1 MACAGALTSLVMTAA
16 GSFVANG
23 GLAGLTGSAPIAA
36 GGAATG
42 TAVTTTYSAPAV
54 AGGYGFTTTVAPTAS
69 TVVSSTGTI
78 ASQTWYGGAL
88 NSLQSVLSDIA
99 AFPTELKSA
108 WNTMAQD
115 IGNEAVFATFD
126 LIGTDAA
133 WALGEAVTQTT
144 NQALQYGISWAA
156 ESIGGTAAG
165 DLAAS
170 VLTGDPSK
178 LSQIL
183 SAAEGYVAL
192 ADGIIAAAENAEDYL
207 NETFTGLENVITG
220 AIEGVNASFEDF
232 GTEIANL
239 GNTINWE
246 NLKDL
251 GKPGQL
257 VANVDLGGTLGPL
270 YDKIANI
277 QVDEQTARTLGANVT
292 AAVVRRIETGDTSTL
307 SLAEFGLDPKQIAR
321 TGGALPQAVQQL
333 LYDEIASLTPTEVE
347 EVKAILGNTQ
357 ATVKTGV
364 DLLDPKKLL
373 PNTFRSLTVPTR
385 TASVG
390 FRAIYVDDQGTVND
404 SLANLGASLQNILP
418 ADLAVANGALSR
430 SFSQVK
436 GISNTNTASLAEAIT
451 SLETLKDLPLMKNQ
465 TAYVDP
471 KIIDYWKNYYG
482 VQSSDEFSVT
492 LGTGTNDQ
500 IVLQDVIGYVAGRN
514 SAGPLSQNAT
524 LLQELQDEG
533 YLDVLTADNGPTS
546 SNTGLFAVIRYFT
559 QGEYTTPPGD
569 PPPPDFWE
577 IEIPAGVYGAGSYIG
592 DTEAEAIAG
601 AWLNGIIP
609 AAKQIM
615 RDLWNADPRFRT
627 VQVNTNVWQ
636 QQLAREKILRDRI
649 DLDTTAIRGT
659 DQSAINFAERL
670 PSIGLDTTDGG
681 AAEFI
686 ERVVDYSST
695 GGQAAIAAMREGR
708 NIDRLAN
715 ANIGQDAP
723 LSQQRVE
730 TPGILLT
737 SQYTQ
742 QEADDNLII

>member
-16 GSFVANG
+16 GTFVANG

-42 TAVTTTYSAPAV
+42 TAVATSYTAPSV
-54 AGGYGFTTTVAPTAS
+54 AGGFGFTTTVAPTAS
-69 TVVSSTGTI
+69 TVVSSTGAI
-78 ASQTWYGGAL
+78 ASQTWYGSAL
-88 NSLQSVLSDIA
+88 NSLKSVLSDIA

-115 IGNEAVFATFD
+115 IGDEAVFATFD

-133 WALGEAVTQTT
+133 WALGDAVTATT
-144 NQALQYGISWAA
+144 NQALQYGIAWAA
-156 ESIGGTAAG
+156 QSIGGTYAG

-192 ADGIIAAAENAEDYL
+192 ADGVIAAAENAENYL
-207 NETFTGLENVITG
+207 NKTFTGLENVITG
-220 AIEGVNASFEDF
+220 AIEGVNASFENF
-232 GTEIANL
+232 GEEIAKL
-239 GNTINWE
+239 GNTISWD
-246 NLKDL
+246 NLSNL
-251 GKPGQL
+251 GSPGQL
-257 VANVDLGGTLGPL
+257 LANIDLGGTLGPL
-270 YDKIANI
+270 YDKIATI
-277 QVDEQTARTLGANVT
+277 EVDEQTARTLGANVT
-292 AAVVRRIETGDTSTL
+292 AAVVRRIETSDNSRIT
-307 SLAEFGLDPKQIAR
+307 LAELGLDVNQIAR
-321 TGGALPQAVQQL
+321 NGGSLPDYFQQQL
-333 LYDEIASLTPTEVE
+333 YNKLEELTPAEVA

-357 ATVKTGV
+357 TAVVAGV

-390 FRAIYVDDQGTVND
+390 FRAIYVDDQGTVNGA
-404 SLANLGASLQNILP
+404 LTNLGRKLENIIP
-418 ADLAVANGALSR
+418 SDLAVANGALSR

-436 GISNTNTASLAEAIT
+436 GISNTNTASLASAIS

-465 TAYVDP
+465 TSYVDP

-482 VQSSDEFSVT
+482 VQSSAEFSVQ
-492 LGTGTNDQ
+492 LGTGTNKQ

-533 YLDVLTADNGPTS
+533 YLDVLTADNGPLS

-569 PPPPDFWE
+569 PPPPNYWE
-577 IEIPAGVYGAGSYIG
+577 IEIPVGVYGQGVYQG
-592 DTEAEAIAG
+592 DTEAEAISA
-601 AWLNGIIP
+601 AWLGGLIP
-609 AAKQIM
+609 AAKQLM

-627 VQVNTNVWQ
+627 VQANTNVWQ

-649 DLDTTAIRGT
+649 DLDATTVRGT
-659 DQSAINFAERL
+659 DQSAIQFAERL
-670 PSIGLDTTDGG
+670 PDIGKDTSDGG
-681 AAEFI
+681 SAEFI
-686 ERVVDYSST
+686 ERIVDFSST

-708 NIDRLAN
+708 NLDRLAS

-737 SQYTQ
+737 SRYTQ
-742 QEADDNLII
+742 QEADDNLIT